1 MNHSIILYPD
11 NNRNSMK
18 TKFAKSFIVLAAVPA
33 PSDAAASNGPVSYL
47 IGGIIALL
55 IMGYLIYT
63 LLRPEKF

>member
-1 MNHSIILYPD
+1 
-11 NNRNSMK
+11 MK
-18 TKFAKSFIVLAAVPA
+18 AKVLKSFMLLVVA
-33 PSDAAASNGPVSYL
+33 PEATSNSPFSYL